1 MSDLGN
7 LTGPEMAGS
16 VAFCVMVLKIGAD
29 FTLKIIDKTKPK
41 VSSIVVPNAA
51 EITYRV
57 NMTGVLDETRKLLEK
72 MNDKG
77 DERAKI
83 LDAIHDR
90 GLRDHDRIKEI
101 NGNLATLKNLI
112 ATGDFC
118 HAKNKLL
125 NT

>member
-1 MSDLGN
+1 MSELGN
-7 LTGPEMAGS
+7 MTGPEMAGS
-16 VAFCVMVLKIGAD
+16 VAFCAMVLKIGAD
-29 FTLKIIDKTKPK
+29 FTLKLIDKTKPK
-41 VSSIVVPNAA
+41 LSPIIIPDTD

-77 DERAKI
+77 DERAKT

-90 GLRDHDRIKEI
+90 GTRDHERIKEI
-101 NGNLATLKNLI
+101 NGNLSVITNLI

-118 HAKNKLL
+118 YDKKNG
-125 NT
+125 